1 MRQIPKL
8 QELIAKGHMKKMTG
22 RGPKNRDIDQALYEW
37 YSQRR
42 AAGERPR
49 SCEVSF
55 FFSDQQ
61 NGRLA
66 LGTRVIIDKRNCSKT
81 TTFP

>member
-55 FFSDQQ
+55 FQLPTEQLTGS
-61 NGRLA
+61 
-66 LGTRVIIDKRNCSKT
+66 RNQSHN
-81 TTFP
+81 

>member
-49 SCEVSF
+49 SCEVILPYPQCFKHSHF
-55 FFSDQQ
+55 L
-61 NGRLA
+61 R
-66 LGTRVIIDKRNCSKT
+66 
-81 TTFP
+81 

>member
-55 FFSDQQ
+55 FKCQQ
-61 NGRLA
+61 NGRPA
-66 LGTRVIIDKRNCSKT
+66 LGTRAITEKHPILEKL
-81 TTFP
+81 